1 MKYYAVTDN
10 PDELMHWGVLGM
22 KWGVRKDRPRHSGS
36 RKRSAA
42 YKKAQSKLGR
52 MMKSGIKKA
61 EAHWKEYNSP
71 KAKEKRF
78 MDKAM
83 QQARNGTLK
92 YGKLTDAQVRKVTDR
107 LYLERQAR
115 QLGSTENPRFAKRL
129 RMAVGEGIV
138 RGVGAGAG
146 AYIEERFRGR
156 GRTTA
161 EIKGNKR
168 KEKYEAKSSTQYRKA
183 KTKQKQE
190 YYDTAFEEGV
200 NVMDRRFA
208 TARER
213 AKLLSD
219 VSSRKKQNEY
229 AENLQKIREEQ
240 VARERG
246 RYDGGRY
253 AIERQDR
260 KLGSGNNALQ
270 KLEAYN
276 SSHERR
282 NAAAERELIRVE
294 RQLANER
301 AINKSLSRSPG
312 RRQRPGG
319 KKN

>member
-183 KTKQKQE
+183 KTKQKQQ
-190 YYDTAFEEGV
+190 YYDTAFEENV
-200 NVMDRRFA
+200 NVLDRRFA
-208 TARER
+208 TSRER
-213 AKLLSD
+213 AKLLSEAKERNRLSEVKKRQQEAYD
-219 VSSRKKQNEY
+219 RSYGSNMGKNAADWVKSHVDGSAPDSDYTRSKSYPKLLSGSSSYSVTRNTYKPPKSNTVIYVDPKGNASRK
-229 AENLQKIREEQ
+229 
-240 VARERG
+240 
-246 RYDGGRY
+246 
-253 AIERQDR
+253 
-260 KLGSGNNALQ
+260 
-270 KLEAYN
+270 
-276 SSHERR
+276 
-282 NAAAERELIRVE
+282 
-294 RQLANER
+294 
-301 AINKSLSRSPG
+301 
-312 RRQRPGG
+312 RPGG